1 MSVLHTHLSI
11 HKHNSFLPFSIS
23 HKISH
28 PPVTSLR
35 ARISK
40 GYSLSFP
47 ASPLSLPSLL
57 LPTATLLNSSNE
69 HLAFGLLLLLFYILL
84 VLWAKVNFAVRGI
97 WSFSM
102 VIFSGKHQLPTILHS
117 FTSRRSSSFSDPLSQ
132 NTVDR
137 NQCHEHFL
145 LARDHLFFQVYIVL
159 VYFNYLTPLGL
170 FHKVFSYMWSVTVW
184 TTGLGCWH

>member
-1 MSVLHTHLSI
+1 MSVLHTHSSI
-11 HKHNSFLPFSIS
+11 PKHNSFLPFFIR

-40 GYSLSFP
+40 GSSLSFP
-47 ASPLSLPSLL
+47 GSPLSLPSPLIL
-57 LPTATLLNSSNE
+57 HSSNG

-117 FTSRRSSSFSDPLSQ
+117 FASRKSSSFSYPFSQ

-137 NQCHEHFL
+137 NQCHKHFL
-145 LARDHLFFQVYIVL
+145 SARAHLFFQVYIFVL
-159 VYFNYLTPLGL
+159 TYFNYLTPLGL
-170 FHKVFSYMWSVTVW
+170 FYKVFSYMWSGTVW
-184 TTGLGCWH
+184 ASGLGCWH